1 MKSIDKCITHNDP
14 SVFGDPAQGWPTGK
28 ANGAK
33 FSISETRLTI
43 SVFRLIVII
52 VFIIYIIQY
61 L

>member
-1 MKSIDKCITHNDP
+1 MKSIDIYITHNDP
-14 SVFGDPAQGWPTGK
+14 SVFGDTSQGWPTGK

-33 FSISETRLTI
+33 FSISETWFII
-43 SVFRLIVII
+43 SIFRLIVII

>member
-1 MKSIDKCITHNDP
+1 MKSIDIYITHNDP
-14 SVFGDPAQGWPTGK
+14 SVLADTSKGWPTGK

-52 VFIIYIIQY
+52 VFIIFIIQY

>member
-1 MKSIDKCITHNDP
+1 MKSIDIYITHNDP
-14 SVFGDPAQGWPTGK
+14 SVFGDLVQRWPTGK

-52 VFIIYIIQY
+52 VFIIFIIQY